1 MIKLSVI
8 IPNYN
13 KDKYLDTLLNH
24 LKEQMTNEIEVIV
37 VDDASSDNSPS
48 IIKNYE
54 NIFRTYYNKENKYN
68 SYARNAG
75 LLHAEGQY
83 VTFIDSDDDITPDF
97 ISMILKSIESGHDG
111 YFFDYNVINVRDS
124 AQVEKGYNTMVW
136 SKVYKKK
143 VLDNNNILFDVKK
156 FPKGVLGE
164 DLDFNLSF
172 IKATNDIIKI
182 DSPIINYNW
191 GVTNSVSNSEQIAAA
206 EPLYEIDNNFMDK
219 WF

>member
-24 LKEQMTNEIEVIV
+24 LKKQMTNEIEVIV

-143 VLDNNNILFDVKK
+143 VLDDNNILFDVKK

-182 DSPIINYNW
+182 DYPIINYNW

>member
-24 LKEQMTNEIEVIV
+24 LKKQMTNEIEVII

-54 NIFRTYYNKENKYN
+54 NIFCTYYNKENKYN
-68 SYARNAG
+68 SYARNVG

-124 AQVEKGYNTMVW
+124 AQVKKGYNTMVW

-143 VLDNNNILFDVKK
+143 VLDDNNILFDVKK